1 VQRARQL
8 SLITGRDSLLDR
20 IIEGVQPAYGVIA
33 QLPLAFI
40 EDPNDHRK
48 SPCG

>member
-1 VQRARQL
+1 MQRTRQL
-8 SLITGRDSLLDR
+8 ILITGGDGLLNS
-20 IIEGVQPAYGVIA
+20 IIEGIQPAYGVIA
-33 QLPLAFI
+33 QPPLAFI